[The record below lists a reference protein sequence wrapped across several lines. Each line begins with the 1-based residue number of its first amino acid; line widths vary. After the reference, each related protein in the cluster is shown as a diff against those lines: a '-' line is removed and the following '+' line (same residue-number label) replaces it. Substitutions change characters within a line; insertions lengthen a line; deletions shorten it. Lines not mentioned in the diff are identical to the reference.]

1 MLVEINLNTNISKAI
16 SIEMSIQKDIESL
29 NIKTPNTITLNIE
42 TYNDINLIR

>member
-16 SIEMSIQKDIESL
+16 SIEMSIQKDIEVL
-29 NIKTPNTITLNIE
+29 NIKMLNTTTLNIE

>member
-16 SIEMSIQKDIESL
+16 SIEMSIQKDIEGL
-29 NIKTPNTITLNIE
+29 NIKILNTTTLNIE

>member
-29 NIKTPNTITLNIE
+29 NIKTLNKTTLNIE

>member
-16 SIEMSIQKDIESL
+16 SIEMSIQKDIEGL
-29 NIKTPNTITLNIE
+29 NIKMLNTTTLNIE

>member
-16 SIEMSIQKDIESL
+16 SIEMNIQKDIESL
-29 NIKTPNTITLNIE
+29 NIKTLNTTTLNIE